1 MKRTATIISTLI
13 LTASSLFAFEWPQ
26 ENVTSES
33 FSSYYGQS
41 RGKTVNSSLIFKDSS
56 EIQAAED
63 GTVTIV
69 LSDHDDDFGWFES
82 TLGNTVIIQHKDA
95 LSIVYSNLD
104 EDSIPLSITKEAEI
118 KQKQLIGS
126 SGNSAWQEGQNCLEL
141 KVFDSKRGSSVN
153 PRVLMPRIGKELKLS
168 VGTVVLIDSNGKEH
182 NLLLERKLSSGKYKI
197 YKTRQPVTVPYKTV
211 TAINGASVET
221 INFDILKEKNGKLC
235 VIGNRMYSFEELY
248 PDDKKHLV
256 SEIMLNKGHVTLSI
270 TVVNILGAAETISY
284 NLDIQ

>member
-1 MKRTATIISTLI
+1 MKHTSAIISALI

-26 ENVTSES
+26 ENVSSES
-33 FSSYYGQS
+33 FSSYYGQT
-41 RGKTVNSSLIFKDSS
+41 RGKTINSSLIFKDSS
-56 EIQAAED
+56 EIKAAED
-63 GTVTIV
+63 GAVAII

-82 TLGNTVIIQHKDA
+82 TLGNTVIIQHKDT
-95 LSIVYSNLD
+95 LSTVYSNLD
-104 EDSIPLSITKEAEI
+104 EDSIPDSVSKNSEI
-118 KQKQLIGS
+118 KQGQNIGA

-141 KVFDSKRGSSVN
+141 KVFDSKRGASIN
-153 PRVLMPRIGKELKLS
+153 PRILMPRIGKELKLS
-168 VGTVVLIDSNGKEH
+168 VGTVVLIDSNDVEH
-182 NLLLERKLSSGKYKI
+182 NLLLERKLPSGKYRI

-235 VIGNRMYSFEELY
+235 AIGNRMYSFEEVY

-256 SEIMLNKGHVTLSI
+256 SEIQLNKGHATLSI

-284 NLDIQ
+284 GLDIQ